1 MVRSGGNSG
10 KCNSAVY
17 DRAAVCGTLVQC
29 TGCEVVHQA
38 AEQECP
44 EAQYELGVCYEA
56 GDGVGKDEAKAAELY
71 RKAAVQ
77 GYAEAQK
84 KLGDCYTHGI
94 GVAKDLEQAFECYSK
109 AAKRQCESAVQ
120 SGPLHI

>member
-1 MVRSGGNSG
+1 MTAQYMTGRLYAALSYNV
-10 KCNSAVY
+10 
-17 DRAAVCGTLVQC
+17 AAVKWYTK
-29 TGCEVVHQA
+29 A

-77 GYAEAQK
+77 GYAEAQNE
-84 KLGDCYTHGI
+84 LGACYSNGT
-94 GVAKDLEQAFECYSK
+94 GVAKDLEQAFECY
-109 AAKRQCESAVQ
+109 R
-120 SGPLHI
+120 

>member
-1 MVRSGGNSG
+1 MWYT
-10 KCNSAVY
+10 K
-17 DRAAVCGTLVQC
+17 
-29 TGCEVVHQA
+29 A

-84 KLGDCYTHGI
+84 KLGN
-94 GVAKDLEQAFECYSK
+94 CYSLWHRCR
-109 AAKRQCESAVQ
+109 KRFGAGV
-120 SGPLHI
+120 